1 MVSSTSCST
10 NHINSLNT
18 QTNLNIVLP
27 NIITNLTCDK
37 LIMKMVRILFI
48 HRFVHLTHKYHALKT
63 RLTTNK
69 CVDEWST
76 NLWMNECHT
85 NFVSSNKY
93 VCQMCFQCTIS
104 MHKTYK
110 LWISEFCMIIIIK
123 SWNRK
128 FMMMFL
134 KIYLIWVQ
142 YKHKRYISN
151 HLINISYKWW
161 KSKARCCQE
170 RSINILSFKFKP
182 YLIQCING
190 LFSL

>member
-1 MVSSTSCST
+1 
-10 NHINSLNT
+10 
-18 QTNLNIVLP
+18 
-27 NIITNLTCDK
+27 
-37 LIMKMVRILFI
+37 MKMVRILFI

-170 RSINILSFKFKP
+170 RSIHILSFKFKP

-190 LFSL
+190 WFHSRVIFIWIMATFEASFFGVNQHDNNIHYPSMSYVSKNLK